1 MAEGER
7 FAGHS
12 DTEVLLHALEHW
24 GIDRTLPRLN
34 KIKITP
40 TNGKKVKKDKIG
52 KFMLDNN

>member
-1 MAEGER
+1 
-7 FAGHS
+7 
-12 DTEVLLHALEHW
+12 V
-24 GIDRTLPRLN
+24 PRLS